1 MGDSVGAGAGG
12 WVGPGRG
19 IRPACAVRLERPASW
34 RSAAK
39 RQASAT
45 TELATLAQAARG
57 SLVVSN
63 DSVHQNRADN
73 VAGLFCA
80 FSFALSGLAIARQPG
95 LLAPVAILLALVA
108 ARMTVAHRTL
118 AGVAVIVAALAFFV
132 GMIVSITTDNA
143 LF

>member
-1 MGDSVGAGAGG
+1 M
-12 WVGPGRG
+12 
-19 IRPACAVRLERPASW
+19 ERPT
-34 RSAAK
+34 AAH
-39 RQASAT
+39 SAT
-45 TELATLAQAARG
+45 KWDAPVAADLPTLAQAARG

-118 AGVAVIVAALAFFV
+118 AGVAVVVAALAFFV